1 MSRLSPLTY
10 YINGYYNI
18 MDQYLTSFNLDA
30 VFFSFFFERLCL
42 FWDDKDDRD
51 GVSAGP
57 GLGNTEGVAVLRDTK

>member
-1 MSRLSPLTY
+1 
-10 YINGYYNI
+10 